1 MDPVCLWLIKVIIMR
16 VFLNTDVLI
25 SLAGNDPE
33 SSRFLNIINKESD
46 YSFWISAA
54 SLTRVHNS
62 LSKRFVPGA
71 ARERIT
77 YIQDN
82 FSMIPLRQSIVT
94 AALEKKD
101 TDFETA
107 VQIASAEAF
116 KMDCMVTH
124 NVDLLKNTYIKTV
137 TPDLFI
143 KNMKSSDLDTVN
155 QVPFLD
161 LKAQHH
167 QIYNEIDEKLTD
179 IITHT
184 GFILGKHV
192 EEFEHNFAG
201 IQEAKYCIGVSSG
214 TDALHIALTALGIGP
229 GDAVMVPVNTFMAT
243 AEAVSLCGA
252 VPVFVDC
259 DSYYNMDIARIREIL
274 QQRAP
279 VKSAVLGFC
288 EAFNG
293 INRGRMTGREDGRRT
308 KEESEKS
315 RRLEGGKIRR
325 LEDQKSRRSK
335 TITNSN
341 VRISAII
348 PVHLYGQ
355 PANMDEIMALAHEYD
370 LMVVEDCCQAH
381 LAKYQK
387 SEVRGQRSE
396 IGGQRSE
403 VGSGWQRV
411 GNFGAFGAFSFYPGK
426 NLGAYG
432 EAGALITNDKE
443 WYETAKM
450 IRQHGEIERYNHKM
464 VGHNYRMAAIQG
476 AVLATKLK
484 YLKEWTRKRQNNARL
499 YTEFLE
505 NVEGIQTPKELEG
518 TDCVYHLYVI
528 RTRDRDGLQQYL
540 QKNGV
545 ATGLHY
551 PIPLHLQEA
560 YKDLGYKKGDFPVA
574 EKAAAS
580 ILSLPMYPELTEK
593 QIRYVCDK
601 IKAFKNKR

>member
-1 MDPVCLWLIKVIIMR
+1 LR

-25 SLAGNDPE
+25 SLAGDDSE
-33 SSRFLNIINKESD
+33 SNRFLNMINTASD
-46 YSFWISAA
+46 HSFWISAA
-54 SLTRVHNS
+54 SIPRVHNS
-62 LSKRFVPGA
+62 LSKRWVPQST
-71 ARERIT
+71 RDRLN
-77 YIQDN
+77 YIQNN
-82 FSMIPLRQSIVT
+82 FSMIPLRQSIVA

-101 TDFETA
+101 TDFDTA

-124 NVDLLKNTYIKTV
+124 TVGRNNNANIQIV

-143 KNMKSSDLDTVN
+143 KKMNAEDVDTVT

-192 EEFEHNFAG
+192 EEFEQRFADT
-201 IQEAKYCIGVSSG
+201 QEAKYCIGVSSG
-214 TDALHIALTALGIGP
+214 TDALHIALMALGIGP
-229 GDAVMVPVNTFMAT
+229 GDAVMVPVNTFIAT

-259 DSYYNMDIARIREIL
+259 DEHFNMDINKIREIL
-274 QQRAP
+274 H
-279 VKSAVLGFC
+279 K
-288 EAFNG
+288 
-293 INRGRMTGREDGRRT
+293 T
-308 KEESEKS
+308 ESEIGHRPTQTYTDVSSCGLAEGKGVIAS
-315 RRLEGGKIRR
+315 RKNRNLNKPDEPNLPRL
-325 LEDQKSRRSK
+325 SRRSGRSYRDEIHVNEERSVFHRGDPNLPRPK
-335 TITNSN
+335 A
-341 VRISAII
+341 VI

-355 PANMDEIMALAHEYD
+355 PANMDEIMALADEYN
-370 LMVVEDCCQAH
+370 LSVVEDCCQAH
-381 LAKYQK
+381 LA
-387 SEVRGQRSE
+387 
-396 IGGQRSE
+396 
-403 VGSGWQRV
+403 GWNHRRV

-432 EAGALITNDKE
+432 EAGALITNDNKL
-443 WYETAKM
+443 YETAQM
-450 IRQHGEIERYNHKM
+450 IRQHGEIERYNHKI

-499 YTEFLE
+499 YTELLAG
-505 NVEGIQTPKELEG
+505 VEGIHTPQELEG

-528 RTRDRDGLQQYL
+528 RTQDRDGLQQYL

-560 YKDLGYKKGDFPVA
+560 YKDLGYKKGDFSMA
-574 EKAAAS
+574 EEAARS
-580 ILSLPMYPELTEK
+580 ILSLPMYPELTER

-601 IKAFKNKR
+601 IKAFIWKR